1 MARSGGEE
9 WAERDAAVQWVIWTV
24 LIALTVSY
32 ILAIVSFA
40 LTNLIPKGISQ
51 TTLLYVWRFVKR
63 VAFQPIFLIQ
73 VYWKWIVRA
82 FTTDADFPLYYWL
95 PITPLFS
102 FFIILIT
109 GLVSNPH
116 SWLST
121 IHGAG
126 RIATKADIEKMGLF
140 TGFIVVLGRWHGKL
154 LKLPETLSV
163 LVLAPPGTGKTV
175 GVVMPTIF
183 ESNNISIIVNDPK
196 PELCFKTSGYRQTIG
211 PVFVI
216 NWGAEDEPEKGIY
229 YPSWNMLSNTCLPP
243 FGPARDM
250 YVDSMVNVLVEEPK
264 GGADPHWAKTGRNA
278 LTGFIHF
285 VVGKCEHARAN
296 DYFIGRLY
304 EGKLDDKDREVL
316 EGYYMD
322 MTDADAAEALEHL
335 RNGTLNLNN
344 YVPVGTWEMLPE
356 SWVGAE
362 PCIAMILDWLTE
374 AQMQMAA
381 EIKRKTEE
389 GDQMAALADPMRDML
404 DQAVAECK
412 RYGYA
417 HRAVVELNQLSG
429 TPDKE
434 RGSILST
441 ALTGIGIFKNSAVRS
456 RTKMSDFVFKD
467 LRGMKDPITGEM
479 KSIAI
484 YLSVNQVDA
493 RALNIITGTFVE
505 LMSNFLIA
513 NPPNFKQGDGSMTG
527 PFPTLFVLDEFPQ
540 MPKLGA
546 VKDGPAVGRGQKV
559 SYLLIGQDLGQIS
572 GQYGKDDLET
582 IISTTAAKIILSQ
595 NNEQTAQRFE
605 KMIGTKTVEIASKS
619 RTEGWS
625 KQATPFSANVSRSL
639 QGTAVIAASQMLSLP
654 STQQIVLMQ
663 GFMNRPIMADA
674 PRWFLDKEMTA
685 KCNIPPSPFVPY
697 WVVAQREDTDVS
709 ALKGLIDIA
718 EEGDEEPDTSDEFIK
733 DYEDYEIDDLE
744 GNEDED
750 YDDED
755 ESDDDESD
763 EDEESGDEESFDNE
777 NYEDFIDEKF

>member
-1 MARSGGEE
+1 MQQRDSQF
-9 WAERDAAVQWVIWTV
+9 AERDAAVQWVLMTV
-24 LIALTVSY
+24 LISFVVTFV
-32 ILAIVSFA
+32 LAVLSFA
-40 LTNLIPKGISQ
+40 LAYLIGRGISQ
-51 TTLLYVWRFVKR
+51 DTLTLVGKFIKKCLFEPTYIFVR
-63 VAFQPIFLIQ
+63 YFRWGQQFYRYNGSFRIEL
-73 VYWKWIVRA
+73 
-82 FTTDADFPLYYWL
+82 WL
-95 PITPLFS
+95 PWVP
-102 FFIILIT
+102 FFAFFATLII
-109 GLVSNPH
+109 GLMMNPH

-121 IHGAG
+121 IHGDG
-126 RIATKADIEKMGLF
+126 RVAEYKDIKKMGLF
-140 TGFIVVLGRWHGKL
+140 DGFIMVLGRWKGKL

-183 ESNNISIIVNDPK
+183 ESQGISIIVNDPK

-211 PVFVI
+211 PVFII
-216 NWGAEDEPEKGIY
+216 NWGAEDEPDKGIY
-229 YPSWNMLSNTCLPP
+229 YPSWNPLSSTALPGV
-243 FGPARDM
+243 GPARDM

-285 VVGKCEHARAN
+285 VVGKCERARAN
-296 DYFIGRLY
+296 DYFIGKVY
-304 EGKLDDKDREVL
+304 ENALDEEDCRVL
-316 EGYYMD
+316 EGYYME
-322 MTDADAAEALEHL
+322 MADAEAAAALEHL
-335 RNGTLNLNN
+335 RNGTLTLEN

-356 SWVGAE
+356 RWIGSE

-412 RYGYA
+412 KYGYA

-441 ALTGIGIFKNSAVRS
+441 ALTGIGIFKNSAVIS
-456 RTKMSDFVFKD
+456 RTKMSDFTFRD
-467 LRGMKDPITGEM
+467 LRGMKDPVTGEM
-479 KSIAI
+479 KPIAV

-513 NPPNFKQGDGSMTG
+513 NPPNFKNADGTTTG
-527 PFPTLFVLDEFPQ
+527 PFPTMFVLDEFPQ

-605 KMIGTKTVEIASKS
+605 KMIGTKTVEIASAS
-619 RTEGWS
+619 RTEGWG
-625 KQATPFSANVSRSL
+625 KNVTPFTKNVSRSL
-639 QGTAVIAASQMLSLP
+639 QGAPVIAAAEMLSLP
-654 STQQIVLMQ
+654 STRQIILMQ
-663 GFMNRPIMADA
+663 GYMKYPIMADA
-674 PRWFLDKEMTA
+674 PRWYLDKEMTK
-685 KCNIPPSPFVPY
+685 KCKIPTAPNVPY
-697 WVVAQREDTDVS
+697 WVVVQREDSDVS
-709 ALKGLIDIA
+709 ALQGLIDIIDD
-718 EEGDEEPDTSDEFIK
+718 DEEEAQDEEYEEEYSDE
-733 DYEDYEIDDLE
+733 DYEDGY
-744 GNEDED
+744 
-750 YDDED
+750 
-755 ESDDDESD
+755 
-763 EDEESGDEESFDNE
+763 DEE
-777 NYEDFIDEKF
+777 YEDGEYEEEQV

>member
-1 MARSGGEE
+1 MARTGEE
-9 WAERDAAVQWVIWTV
+9 WAEREAAIQWVLMTV
-24 LIALTVSY
+24 LIAFIVSY
-32 ILAIVSFA
+32 LLAILSFA
-40 LTNLIPKGISQ
+40 MTNLIPRGISQ
-51 TTLLYVWRFVKR
+51 DNMLLIWKFIKK
-63 VAFQPIFLIQ
+63 AAIQPMYLLGI
-73 VYWKWIVRA
+73 YWKWLVKA
-82 FTTDADFPLYYWL
+82 FKAQNELPFYFWL
-95 PITPLFS
+95 PTIPFFS
-102 FFIILIT
+102 FFVILTT
-109 GLVSNPH
+109 GLVTNPH

-121 IHGAG
+121 IHGSG
-126 RIATKADIEKMGLF
+126 RIATKKDIEKMGLF
-140 TGFIVVLGRWHGKL
+140 KGFIVVLGRWHGKL
-154 LKLPETLSV
+154 LRLPETLSV

-196 PELCFKTSGYRQTIG
+196 PELCYKTSGYRQTIG

-229 YPSWNMLSNTCLPP
+229 YPSWNMLSGTCLPP

-285 VVGKCEHARAN
+285 VVGKCERARAN
-296 DYFIGRLY
+296 DYFIGKLY

-335 RNGTLNLNN
+335 RDGTLDLNN
-344 YVPVGTWEMLPE
+344 YVPIGTWEMLPE

-456 RTKMSDFVFKD
+456 RTKMSDFIFKD

-639 QGTAVIAASQMLSLP
+639 QGTAVIGASQMLSLP

-674 PRWFLDKEMTA
+674 PRWFLDKEMTR

-697 WVVAQREDTDVS
+697 WVVAQREDTDVN
-709 ALKGLIDIA
+709 ALQGLIDIA
-718 EEGDEEPDTSDEFIK
+718 EEEEDSTDEFIK
-733 DYEDYEIDDLE
+733 EYQEYDVDDF
-744 GNEDED
+744 DED
-750 YDDED
+750 DDGY
-755 ESDDDESD
+755 D
-763 EDEESGDEESFDNE
+763 EDEEYEEDEEEGEYDNE
-777 NYEDFIDEKF
+777 NYDDFIDEKI

>member
-1 MARSGGEE
+1 MARTGEE
-9 WAERDAAVQWVIWTV
+9 WAEREAAIQWVLMTV
-24 LIALTVSY
+24 LIAFIVSY
-32 ILAIVSFA
+32 LLAILSFA
-40 LTNLIPKGISQ
+40 MTNLIPRGISQ
-51 TTLLYVWRFVKR
+51 DNMLLIWKFIKK
-63 VAFQPIFLIQ
+63 AAIQPMYLLGI
-73 VYWKWIVRA
+73 YWKWLVKA
-82 FTTDADFPLYYWL
+82 FKAQNELPFYFWL
-95 PITPLFS
+95 PTIPFFS
-102 FFIILIT
+102 FFVILTT
-109 GLVSNPH
+109 GLVTNPH

-121 IHGAG
+121 IHGSG
-126 RIATKADIEKMGLF
+126 RIATKKDIEKMGLF
-140 TGFIVVLGRWHGKL
+140 KGFIVVLGRWHGKL
-154 LKLPETLSV
+154 LRLPETLSV

-196 PELCFKTSGYRQTIG
+196 PELCYKTSGYRQTIG

-229 YPSWNMLSNTCLPP
+229 YPSWNMLSGTCLPP

-285 VVGKCEHARAN
+285 VVGKCERARAN
-296 DYFIGRLY
+296 DYFIGKLY

-335 RNGTLNLNN
+335 RDGTLDLNN
-344 YVPVGTWEMLPE
+344 YVPIGTWEMLPE

-456 RTKMSDFVFKD
+456 RTKMSDFIFKD

-605 KMIGTKTVEIASKS
+605 KMIGTKTVEVASKS

-639 QGTAVIAASQMLSLP
+639 QGTAVIGASQMLSLP

-674 PRWFLDKEMTA
+674 PRWFLDKEMTR

-697 WVVAQREDTDVS
+697 WVVAQREDTDVN
-709 ALKGLIDIA
+709 ALQGLIDIA
-718 EEGDEEPDTSDEFIK
+718 EEEEDSTDEFIK
-733 DYEDYEIDDLE
+733 EYQEYDVDDF
-744 GNEDED
+744 DED
-750 YDDED
+750 DD
-755 ESDDDESD
+755 SYD
-763 EDEESGDEESFDNE
+763 EDEEYEEDEEEGEYDNE
-777 NYEDFIDEKF
+777 NYDDFIDEKF

>member
-1 MARSGGEE
+1 MARTGEE
-9 WAERDAAVQWVIWTV
+9 WAEREAAIQWVLMTV
-24 LIALTVSY
+24 LIAFIVSY
-32 ILAIVSFA
+32 LLAILSFA
-40 LTNLIPKGISQ
+40 MTNLIPRGISQ
-51 TTLLYVWRFVKR
+51 DNMLLIWKFIKK
-63 VAFQPIFLIQ
+63 AAIQPMYLLGI
-73 VYWKWIVRA
+73 YWKWIVKTFKA
-82 FTTDADFPLYYWL
+82 QNELPFYFWL
-95 PITPLFS
+95 PTIPFFS
-102 FFIILIT
+102 FFVILTT
-109 GLVSNPH
+109 GLVTNPH

-121 IHGAG
+121 IHGSG
-126 RIATKADIEKMGLF
+126 RIATKKDIEKMGLF
-140 TGFIVVLGRWHGKL
+140 KGFIVVLGRWHGKL
-154 LKLPETLSV
+154 LRLPETLSV

-196 PELCFKTSGYRQTIG
+196 PELCYKTSGYRQTIG

-229 YPSWNMLSNTCLPP
+229 YPSWNMLSGTCLPP

-285 VVGKCEHARAN
+285 VVGKCERARAN
-296 DYFIGRLY
+296 DYFIGKLY

-335 RNGTLNLNN
+335 RNGTLDLNN
-344 YVPVGTWEMLPE
+344 YVPIGTWEMLPE

-456 RTKMSDFVFKD
+456 RTKMSDFIFKD

-605 KMIGTKTVEIASKS
+605 KMIGTKTVEVASKS

-639 QGTAVIAASQMLSLP
+639 QGTAVIGASQMLSLP

-674 PRWFLDKEMTA
+674 PRWFLDKEMTR

-697 WVVAQREDTDVS
+697 WVVAQREDTDVN
-709 ALKGLIDIA
+709 ALQGLIDIA
-718 EEGDEEPDTSDEFIK
+718 EEEEDSTDEFIK
-733 DYEDYEIDDLE
+733 EYQEYDVDDF
-744 GNEDED
+744 DED
-750 YDDED
+750 DD
-755 ESDDDESD
+755 SYD
-763 EDEESGDEESFDNE
+763 EDEEYEEDEEEGEYDNE
-777 NYEDFIDEKF
+777 NYDDFIDEKF

>member
-1 MARSGGEE
+1 MAKRGDE
-9 WAERDAAVQWVIWTV
+9 WASHDAAVNWVIATV
-24 LIALTVSY
+24 AIAFIGSFV
-32 ILAIVSFA
+32 LAVLSFA
-40 LTNLIPKGISQ
+40 LAYLIPKGISQ
-51 TTLLYVWRFVKR
+51 ESLLYTWKFVKKIAGDPMYLFR
-63 VAFQPIFLIQ
+63 T
-73 VYWKWIVRA
+73 YWNWVVK
-82 FTTDADFPLYYWL
+82 LYRYGGAPSVSLWL
-95 PITPLFS
+95 PILPFFS
-102 FFIILIT
+102 FIGILAT
-109 GLVSNPH
+109 GLLTNPH
-116 SWLST
+116 SWMST

-126 RIATKADIEKMGLF
+126 RIATKKDIEKMGLF
-140 TGFIVVLGRWHGKL
+140 TGFIVVLGRWRGKL

-183 ESNNISIIVNDPK
+183 ESNDISIIVNDPK
-196 PELCFKTSGYRQTIG
+196 PELCFKTSGYRQTVG

-229 YPSWNMLSNTCLPP
+229 YPSWNPLSFSCLPP

-296 DYFIGRLY
+296 DYFIGKIY

-316 EGYYMD
+316 EGYYME
-322 MTDADAAEALEHL
+322 MTDADAAAALEHL
-335 RNGTLNLNN
+335 RDGTLDLNN
-344 YVPVGTWEMLPE
+344 YVPIGTWEMLPE
-356 SWVGAE
+356 NWVGAE
-362 PCIAMILDWLTE
+362 PSIAMILDWLTE

-404 DQAVAECK
+404 DKAVEECK
-412 RYGYA
+412 KYGYA

-456 RTKMSDFVFKD
+456 RTKMSDFIFKD
-467 LRGMKDPITGEM
+467 IRGMKDPITGEM

-513 NPPNFKQGDGSMTG
+513 NPPNFKLGDGTKTG
-527 PFPTLFVLDEFPQ
+527 PFPALFVLDEFPQ

-605 KMIGTKTVEIASKS
+605 KMIGTRTVEIASSS

-625 KQATPFSANVSRSL
+625 KQATPFSKNVSRSL
-639 QGTAVIAASQMLSLP
+639 QGTAVIGASQMLSMP

-663 GFMNRPIMADA
+663 GFMNKPIMADA
-674 PRWFLDKEMTA
+674 PRWFWDKEMTA

-697 WVVAQREDTDVS
+697 WVVAQREDSDVS
-709 ALKGLIDIA
+709 ALQGLIDI
-718 EEGDEEPDTSDEFIK
+718 EDEEDDEEEKAADDMADEYIENEEDGEYDDDD
-733 DYEDYEIDDLE
+733 DYDIDDLE
-744 GNEDED
+744 EDDEENSEGES
-750 YDDED
+750 YDDK
-755 ESDDDESD
+755 
-763 EDEESGDEESFDNE
+763 
-777 NYEDFIDEKF
+777 NYDDFIDEKY

>member
-1 MARSGGEE
+1 MARTGEE
-9 WAERDAAVQWVIWTV
+9 WAERDAAIQWVIVTV
-24 LIALTVSY
+24 MIALVVSY
-32 ILAIVSFA
+32 LLAIISFA
-40 LTNLIPKGISQ
+40 LTNLIPRGISQ
-51 TTLLYVWRFVKR
+51 DNMLLIWKFIKR
-63 VAFQPIFLIQ
+63 AVLAPEYLLGI
-73 VYWKWIVRA
+73 YWKWLVKA
-82 FTTDADFPLYYWL
+82 FKAQTSLPFYFWL
-95 PITPLFS
+95 PIIPFFS

-109 GLVSNPH
+109 GVVTNPH

-121 IHGAG
+121 IHGSG
-126 RIATKADIEKMGLF
+126 RIATKKDIEKMGLF
-140 TGFIVVLGRWHGKL
+140 KGFIVVLGRWHGKL
-154 LKLPETLSV
+154 LRLPETLSV

-196 PELCFKTSGYRQTIG
+196 PELCYKTSGYRQTIG

-229 YPSWNMLSNTCLPP
+229 YPSWNMLSGTCLPP

-285 VVGKCEHARAN
+285 VVGKCERARAN
-296 DYFIGRLY
+296 DYFIGKLY

-335 RNGTLNLNN
+335 RNGTLDLNN
-344 YVPVGTWEMLPE
+344 YVPIGTWEMLPE

-456 RTKMSDFVFKD
+456 RTKMSDFIFKD

-639 QGTAVIAASQMLSLP
+639 QGTAVIGASQMLSLP

-674 PRWFLDKEMTA
+674 PRWFLDKEMTR

-697 WVVAQREDTDVS
+697 WVVAQREDTDVN
-709 ALKGLIDIA
+709 ALQGLIDIA
-718 EEGDEEPDTSDEFIK
+718 EEEEDSTDEFIK
-733 DYEDYEIDDLE
+733 EYQEYDVDDFD
-744 GNEDED
+744 EDED
-750 YDDED
+750 DNGY
-755 ESDDDESD
+755 D
-763 EDEESGDEESFDNE
+763 EDEEYEEDEEEGEYDNE
-777 NYEDFIDEKF
+777 NYDDFIDEKF

>member
-1 MARSGGEE
+1 MARTGEE
-9 WAERDAAVQWVIWTV
+9 WAERDAAIQWVLITV
-24 LIALTVSY
+24 MIAFIVSY
-32 ILAIVSFA
+32 LLAILSFA
-40 LTNLIPKGISQ
+40 MTNLIPRGISQ
-51 TTLLYVWRFVKR
+51 DNMLLVWKFAKK
-63 VAFQPIFLIQ
+63 AAIQPIYLLNI
-73 VYWKWIVRA
+73 YWKWLVKA
-82 FTTDADFPLYYWL
+82 LKAQNEMPFYFWL
-95 PITPLFS
+95 PTIPFFS
-102 FFIILIT
+102 FFIILTT
-109 GLVSNPH
+109 GLVTNPH

-121 IHGAG
+121 IHGSG
-126 RIATKADIEKMGLF
+126 RIATKKDIEKMGLF
-140 TGFIVVLGRWHGKL
+140 KGFIVVLGRWHGKL
-154 LKLPETLSV
+154 LRLPETLSV

-196 PELCFKTSGYRQTIG
+196 PELCYKTSGYRQTIG

-229 YPSWNMLSNTCLPP
+229 YPSWNMLSGTCLPP

-285 VVGKCEHARAN
+285 VVGKCERARAN
-296 DYFIGRLY
+296 DYFIGKLY

-322 MTDADAAEALEHL
+322 MTDADAAEALDHL

-344 YVPVGTWEMLPE
+344 YVPIGTWEMLPE
-356 SWVGAE
+356 TWVGAE

-456 RTKMSDFVFKD
+456 RTKMSDFIFKD

-605 KMIGTKTVEIASKS
+605 KMIGTKTVEVASKS

-639 QGTAVIAASQMLSLP
+639 QGTAVIGASQMLSLP

-674 PRWFLDKEMTA
+674 PRWFLDKEMTR
-685 KCNIPPSPFVPY
+685 KCNIPPSPYVPY
-697 WVVAQREDTDVS
+697 WVVAQREDTDVN
-709 ALKGLIDIA
+709 ALQGLIDIA
-718 EEGDEEPDTSDEFIK
+718 EEDEEEVDSTDDLIK
-733 DYEDYEIDDLE
+733 EYQEYDIDDI
-744 GNEDED
+744 DD
-750 YDDED
+750 IDED
-755 ESDDDESD
+755 ESDEF
-763 EDEESGDEESFDNE
+763 DEEGDFDNE
-777 NYEDFIDEKF
+777 NYDDFIDEKF

>member
-1 MARSGGEE
+1 MAKRGEE
-9 WAERDAAVQWVIWTV
+9 WAERDAAINWVIGTIA
-24 LIALTVSY
+24 IALGVSL
-32 ILAIVSFA
+32 ITAIISLA
-40 LTNLIPKGISQ
+40 LTLLIPRGISQ
-51 TTLLYVWRFVKR
+51 DSLNYLWKRFFIPLFTDPSFLPKTYLNWAIKLVKAYFHGTHVPTVW
-63 VAFQPIFLIQ
+63 I
-73 VYWKWIVRA
+73 
-82 FTTDADFPLYYWL
+82 L
-95 PITPLFS
+95 PILPLGTMLT
-102 FFIILIT
+102 IIIV
-109 GLVSNPH
+109 GLSKNPH

-126 RIATKADIEKMGLF
+126 RIATKEDIQKMGLF
-140 TGFIVVLGRWHGKL
+140 TGFIVVLGKWGGKL

-183 ESNNISIIVNDPK
+183 ESNDISIIVNDPK
-196 PELCFKTSGYRQTIG
+196 PELCFKTSGYRATIG

-216 NWGAEDEPEKGIY
+216 NWGAEDEPDKGIY

-250 YVDSMVNVLVEEPK
+250 YVDSIVNVLVEEPK

-285 VVGKCEHARAN
+285 VCGKCEHARAN

-304 EGKLDDKDREVL
+304 EGKLNDKDREVL
-316 EGYYMD
+316 EGYYLD
-322 MTDADAAEALEHL
+322 MADGDAAAALEHL
-335 RNGTLNLNN
+335 RDGTLDLNN
-344 YVPVGTWEMLPE
+344 YVPIGTWEMLPE

-381 EIKRKTEE
+381 EIKKKTEE

-412 RYGYA
+412 KYGYA

-456 RTKMSDFVFKD
+456 RTKMSDFIFKD
-467 LRGMKDPITGEM
+467 IRGMKDPITGEM

-513 NPPNFKQGDGSMTG
+513 NPPNFKLGDGTTTG
-527 PFPTLFVLDEFPQ
+527 PFPALFVLDEFPQ

-582 IISTTAAKIILSQ
+582 IISTTASKIILSQ

-605 KMIGTKTVEIASKS
+605 KMIGTKTVEIASSS

-625 KQATPFSANVSRSL
+625 KQATPFSKNVSRSL
-639 QGTAVIAASQMLSLP
+639 QGTAVICAAQMLSLP
-654 STQQIVLMQ
+654 TNQQIVLMQ
-663 GFMNRPIMADA
+663 GWMNRPIMADA
-674 PRWFLDKEMTA
+674 PRWFWDEEMKKKQA
-685 KCNIPPSPFVPY
+685 IPASPFVPY
-697 WVVAQREDTDVS
+697 WVVAQREDTDIS
-709 ALKGLIDIA
+709 ALQGLIDV
-718 EEGDEEPDTSDEFIK
+718 EEEPDEDSAVDQLVDE
-733 DYEDYEIDDLE
+733 YLSET
-744 GNEDED
+744 DED
-750 YDDED
+750 YDV
-755 ESDDDESD
+755 DDFD
-763 EDEESGDEESFDNE
+763 EDEENFDENDPDVEPAYDDTDMDDFV
-777 NYEDFIDEKF
+777 EDSYNKG

>member
-1 MARSGGEE
+1 MAQKRGEE
-9 WAERDAAVQWVIWTV
+9 WAEHDAAVNWVVSTV
-24 LIALTVSY
+24 VLAFISTYLLAVLMVALQFLIT
-32 ILAIVSFA
+32 
-40 LTNLIPKGISQ
+40 KGISKDSITAVGDFIARCFYSGQ
-51 TTLLYVWRFVKR
+51 LFKT
-63 VAFQPIFLIQ
+63 
-73 VYWKWIVRA
+73 YWKWGKHLLED
-82 FTTDADFPLYYWL
+82 DAMTWYQQWL
-95 PITPLFS
+95 PTIPFFS
-102 FFIILIT
+102 FFIVLIT
-109 GLVSNPH
+109 GIQLNPH

-140 TGFIVVLGRWHGKL
+140 KGFIVVLGRWHGKL

-211 PVFVI
+211 PVFII

-243 FGPARDM
+243 AGPARDM

-278 LTGFIHF
+278 LVGFIQF
-285 VVGKCEHARAN
+285 VCGKCERARAN
-296 DYFIGRLY
+296 DYFLGKLL

-322 MTDADAAEALEHL
+322 MVDPDAAVALERL
-335 RNGTLNLNN
+335 RDGTLTLDN
-344 YVPVGTWEMLPE
+344 YVPIGTWEMLPE
-356 SWVGAE
+356 VWVGAE
-362 PCIAMILDWLTE
+362 PSIAMILDWLTE

-381 EIKRKTEE
+381 DIKRRTEE
-389 GDQMAALADPMRDML
+389 GDQNAMLADPMRDML
-404 DQAVAECK
+404 DKAVEECK
-412 RYGYA
+412 KYGYA

-456 RTKMSDFVFKD
+456 RTKFSDFIFKD

-513 NPPNFKQGDGSMTG
+513 NPPNFPQADGSKTG

-559 SYLLIGQDLGQIS
+559 AYLLIGQDLGQIS

-605 KMIGTKTVEIASKS
+605 KMIGTKTVEIASSS

-625 KQATPFSANVSRSL
+625 KQATPFSKNVSRSL
-639 QGTAVIAASQMLSLP
+639 QGTAVIAAAQMLSMP
-654 STQQIVLMQ
+654 ATQQIVLMQ
-663 GFMNRPIMADA
+663 GFMNKPIMADA
-674 PRWFLDKEMTA
+674 PRWFWDKEMSA
-685 KCNIPPSPFVPY
+685 KQAIPAAPNVPY

-709 ALKGLIDIA
+709 ALQGLIDLA
-718 EEGDEEPDTSDEFIK
+718 DEDDE
-733 DYEDYEIDDLE
+733 DEAVNAMVDQYED
-744 GNEDED
+744 DED

-755 ESDDDESD
+755 YDDEDYDD
-763 EDEESGDEESFDNE
+763 ED
-777 NYEDFIDEKF
+777 YEDGEEDGKDFDDNAYDDYIDEKY

>member
-1 MARSGGEE
+1 MAKRGDE
-9 WAERDAAVQWVIWTV
+9 WASHDAAVNWVIATV
-24 LIALTVSY
+24 ALAFVGSFV
-32 ILAIVSFA
+32 LAVLSFA
-40 LTNLIPKGISQ
+40 LAYLIPKGISQ
-51 TTLLYVWRFVKR
+51 ESLLYTWKFVKKI
-63 VAFQPIFLIQ
+63 AFDPLYLFQT
-73 VYWKWIVRA
+73 YWKWVVK
-82 FTTDADFPLYYWL
+82 LYRYGGAPSVSLWL
-95 PITPLFS
+95 PIIP
-102 FFIILIT
+102 FFAFFAILIT
-109 GLVSNPH
+109 GISTNPH
-116 SWLST
+116 SWMST

-126 RIATKADIEKMGLF
+126 RIATKKDIEKMGLF

-183 ESNNISIIVNDPK
+183 ESNDISIIVNDPK

-229 YPSWNMLSNTCLPP
+229 YPSWNPLSFSCLPA

-296 DYFIGRLY
+296 DYFIGKIY

-316 EGYYMD
+316 EGYYME
-322 MTDADAAEALEHL
+322 MTDADAAAALEHL
-335 RNGTLNLNN
+335 RDGTLDLNN
-344 YVPVGTWEMLPE
+344 YVPIGTWEMLPE
-356 SWVGAE
+356 NWVGAE
-362 PCIAMILDWLTE
+362 PSIAMILDWLTE

-404 DQAVAECK
+404 DKAVEECK
-412 RYGYA
+412 KYGYA

-456 RTKMSDFVFKD
+456 RTKMSDFIFKD
-467 LRGMKDPITGEM
+467 IRGMKDPITGEM

-513 NPPNFKQGDGSMTG
+513 NPPNFKLGDGTKTG
-527 PFPTLFVLDEFPQ
+527 PFPALFVLDEFPQ

-605 KMIGTKTVEIASKS
+605 KMIGTRTVEIASSS

-625 KQATPFSANVSRSL
+625 KQATPFSKNVSRSL
-639 QGTAVIAASQMLSLP
+639 QGTAVIGASQMLSMP

-663 GFMNRPIMADA
+663 GFMNKPIMADA
-674 PRWFLDKEMTA
+674 PRWFWDKEMTA

-697 WVVAQREDTDVS
+697 WVVAQREDTDIS
-709 ALKGLIDIA
+709 ALQGLIDI
-718 EEGDEEPDTSDEFIK
+718 EDDEEDEEEK
-733 DYEDYEIDDLE
+733 AADEMVDEYVENDEDGEYDDDDYDIDDLE
-744 GNEDED
+744 
-750 YDDED
+750 
-755 ESDDDESD
+755 
-763 EDEESGDEESFDNE
+763 EDEEESNDGAYDDT
-777 NYEDFIDEKF
+777 NYDDFIDEKY

>member
-1 MARSGGEE
+1 MARTGEE
-9 WAERDAAVQWVIWTV
+9 WAERDAAIQWVIVTV
-24 LIALTVSY
+24 IIALVVSY
-32 ILAIVSFA
+32 LLAIISFA
-40 LTNLIPKGISQ
+40 LTNLIPRGISQ
-51 TTLLYVWRFVKR
+51 DNMLLIWKFVKR
-63 VAFQPIFLIQ
+63 AALAPEYLLGI
-73 VYWKWIVRA
+73 YWKWLVKA
-82 FTTDADFPLYYWL
+82 FKAQTSLPFYFWL
-95 PITPLFS
+95 PIIPFFS
-102 FFIILIT
+102 FFVILTT
-109 GLVSNPH
+109 GLVTNPH

-121 IHGAG
+121 IHGSG
-126 RIATKADIEKMGLF
+126 RIATKKDIEKMGLF
-140 TGFIVVLGRWHGKL
+140 KGFIVVLGRWHGKL
-154 LKLPETLSV
+154 LRLPETLSV

-196 PELCFKTSGYRQTIG
+196 PELCYKTSGYRQTIG

-229 YPSWNMLSNTCLPP
+229 YPSWNMLSGTCLPP

-285 VVGKCEHARAN
+285 VVGKCERARAN
-296 DYFIGRLY
+296 DYFIGKLY

-335 RNGTLNLNN
+335 RNGTLDLNN
-344 YVPVGTWEMLPE
+344 YVPIGTWEMLPE

-441 ALTGIGIFKNSAVRS
+441 ALTGIGIFKNSAVVA
-456 RTKMSDFVFKD
+456 RTSFSDIQFKD
-467 LRGMKDPITGEM
+467 LRGMKDPVTGEW
-479 KSIAI
+479 KPISV
-484 YLSVNQVDA
+484 YLSVNQTDA
-493 RALNIITGTFVE
+493 QALNPISATFVD
-505 LMSNFLIA
+505 LMSAYLIS
-513 NPPNFKQGDGSMTG
+513 NPPNSVNRTDGKMG

-540 MPKLGA
+540 MPKLKA
-546 VKDGPAVGRGQKV
+546 VIDGPAVGRGQKV

-572 GQYGKDDLET
+572 GKYGKDDLET
-582 IISTTAAKIILSQ
+582 VISTTACKVILSQ
-595 NNEQTAQRFE
+595 NNEQTAQRFS
-605 KMIGTKTVEIASKS
+605 KMIGNKTVQTTSYS
-619 RTEGWS
+619 RNEGS
-625 KQATPFSANVSRSL
+625 LAKEYNPFAKNVSYQLQGVSAISANDL
-639 QGTAVIAASQMLSLP
+639 LSLP
-654 STQQIVLMQ
+654 MLKQVVLMQ
-663 GFMNRPIMADA
+663 GSIDTPIMADA
-674 PRWFLDKEMTA
+674 PRFYLDKKMLA
-685 KCNIPPSPFVPY
+685 MSKLPHSPWVPD
-697 WVVAQREDTDVS
+697 WIVAQRTDENEDILS
-709 ALKGLIDIA
+709 KLGIDYDPNA
-718 EEGDEEPDTSDEFIK
+718 EEEEGFE
-733 DYEDYEIDDLE
+733 
-744 GNEDED
+744 EDEA
-750 YDDED
+750 
-755 ESDDDESD
+755 
-763 EDEESGDEESFDNE
+763 
-777 NYEDFIDEKF
+777 

>member
-1 MARSGGEE
+1 MARTGEE
-9 WAERDAAVQWVIWTV
+9 WAEREAAIQWVLMTV
-24 LIALTVSY
+24 LIAFIVSY
-32 ILAIVSFA
+32 LLAILSFA
-40 LTNLIPKGISQ
+40 MTNLIPRGISQ
-51 TTLLYVWRFVKR
+51 DNMLLIWKFIKK
-63 VAFQPIFLIQ
+63 AAIQPMYLLGI
-73 VYWKWIVRA
+73 YWKWIVKA
-82 FTTDADFPLYYWL
+82 FKAQNELPFYFWL
-95 PITPLFS
+95 PTIPFFS
-102 FFIILIT
+102 FFVILTT
-109 GLVSNPH
+109 GLVTNPH

-121 IHGAG
+121 IHGSG
-126 RIATKADIEKMGLF
+126 RIATKKDIEKMGLF
-140 TGFIVVLGRWHGKL
+140 KGFIVVLGRWHGKL
-154 LKLPETLSV
+154 LRLPETLSV

-175 GVVMPTIF
+175 GVVMPSIF

-196 PELCFKTSGYRQTIG
+196 PELCYKTSGYRQTIG

-229 YPSWNMLSNTCLPP
+229 YPSWNMLSGTCLPP

-285 VVGKCEHARAN
+285 VVGKCERARAN
-296 DYFIGRLY
+296 DYFIGKLY

-335 RNGTLNLNN
+335 RDGTLDLNN
-344 YVPVGTWEMLPE
+344 YVPIGTWEMLPE

-456 RTKMSDFVFKD
+456 RTKMSDFIFKD

-605 KMIGTKTVEIASKS
+605 KMIGTKTVEVASKS

-639 QGTAVIAASQMLSLP
+639 QGTAVIGASQMLSLP

-674 PRWFLDKEMTA
+674 PRWFLDKEMTR

-697 WVVAQREDTDVS
+697 WVVAQREDTDVN
-709 ALKGLIDIA
+709 ALQGLIDIA
-718 EEGDEEPDTSDEFIK
+718 EEEEDSTDEFIK
-733 DYEDYEIDDLE
+733 EYQEYDVDDF
-744 GNEDED
+744 DED
-750 YDDED
+750 DD
-755 ESDDDESD
+755 SYD
-763 EDEESGDEESFDNE
+763 EDEEYEEDEEEGEYDNE
-777 NYEDFIDEKF
+777 NYDDFIDEKF

>member
-1 MARSGGEE
+1 MARTGEE
-9 WAERDAAVQWVIWTV
+9 WAEREAAIQWVLMTV
-24 LIALTVSY
+24 LIAFIVSY
-32 ILAIVSFA
+32 LLAILSFA
-40 LTNLIPKGISQ
+40 MTNLIPRGISQ
-51 TTLLYVWRFVKR
+51 DNMLLIWKFIKK
-63 VAFQPIFLIQ
+63 AAIQPMYLLGI
-73 VYWKWIVRA
+73 YWKWLVKA
-82 FTTDADFPLYYWL
+82 FKAQNELPFYFWL
-95 PITPLFS
+95 PTIPFFS
-102 FFIILIT
+102 FFVILTT
-109 GLVSNPH
+109 GLVTNPH

-121 IHGAG
+121 IHGSG
-126 RIATKADIEKMGLF
+126 RIATKKDIEKMGLF
-140 TGFIVVLGRWHGKL
+140 KGFIVVLGRWHGKL
-154 LKLPETLSV
+154 LRLPETLSV

-196 PELCFKTSGYRQTIG
+196 PELCYKTSGYRQTIG

-229 YPSWNMLSNTCLPP
+229 YPSWNMLSGTCLPP

-285 VVGKCEHARAN
+285 VVGKCERARAN
-296 DYFIGRLY
+296 DYFIGKLY

-335 RNGTLNLNN
+335 RDGTLDLNN
-344 YVPVGTWEMLPE
+344 YVPIGTWEMLPE

-456 RTKMSDFVFKD
+456 RTKMSDFIFKD

-639 QGTAVIAASQMLSLP
+639 QGTAVIGASQMLSLP

-674 PRWFLDKEMTA
+674 PRWFLDKEMTR

-697 WVVAQREDTDVS
+697 WVVAQREDTDVN
-709 ALKGLIDIA
+709 ALQGLIDIA
-718 EEGDEEPDTSDEFIK
+718 EEEEDSTDEFIK
-733 DYEDYEIDDLE
+733 EYQEYDVDDF
-744 GNEDED
+744 DED
-750 YDDED
+750 DD
-755 ESDDDESD
+755 SYD
-763 EDEESGDEESFDNE
+763 EDEEYEEDEEEGEYDNE
-777 NYEDFIDEKF
+777 NYDDFIDEKF

>member
-1 MARSGGEE
+1 MARTGEE
-9 WAERDAAVQWVIWTV
+9 WAEREAAIQWVLMTV
-24 LIALTVSY
+24 LIAFIVSY
-32 ILAIVSFA
+32 LLAILSFA
-40 LTNLIPKGISQ
+40 MTNLIPRGISQ
-51 TTLLYVWRFVKR
+51 DNMLLIWKFIKK
-63 VAFQPIFLIQ
+63 AAIQPMYLLGI
-73 VYWKWIVRA
+73 YWKWIVKA
-82 FTTDADFPLYYWL
+82 FKAQNELPFYFWL
-95 PITPLFS
+95 PTIPFFS
-102 FFIILIT
+102 FFVILTT
-109 GLVSNPH
+109 GLVTNPH

-121 IHGAG
+121 IHGSG
-126 RIATKADIEKMGLF
+126 RIATKKDIEKMGLF
-140 TGFIVVLGRWHGKL
+140 KGFIVVLGRWHGKL
-154 LKLPETLSV
+154 LRLPETLSV

-196 PELCFKTSGYRQTIG
+196 PELCYKTSGYRQTIG

-229 YPSWNMLSNTCLPP
+229 YPSWNMLSGTCLPP

-285 VVGKCEHARAN
+285 VVGKCERARAN
-296 DYFIGRLY
+296 DYFIGKLY

-335 RNGTLNLNN
+335 RNGTLDLNN
-344 YVPVGTWEMLPE
+344 YVPIGTWEMLPE

-456 RTKMSDFVFKD
+456 RTKMSDFIFKD

-605 KMIGTKTVEIASKS
+605 KMIGTKTVEVASKS

-639 QGTAVIAASQMLSLP
+639 QGTAVIGASQMLSLP

-674 PRWFLDKEMTA
+674 PRWFLDKEMTR

-697 WVVAQREDTDVS
+697 WVVAQREDTDVN
-709 ALKGLIDIA
+709 ALQGLIDIA
-718 EEGDEEPDTSDEFIK
+718 EEEEDSTDEFIK
-733 DYEDYEIDDLE
+733 EYQEYDVDDF
-744 GNEDED
+744 DED
-750 YDDED
+750 DD
-755 ESDDDESD
+755 SYD
-763 EDEESGDEESFDNE
+763 EDEEYEEDEEEGEYDNE
-777 NYEDFIDEKF
+777 NYDDFIDEKF